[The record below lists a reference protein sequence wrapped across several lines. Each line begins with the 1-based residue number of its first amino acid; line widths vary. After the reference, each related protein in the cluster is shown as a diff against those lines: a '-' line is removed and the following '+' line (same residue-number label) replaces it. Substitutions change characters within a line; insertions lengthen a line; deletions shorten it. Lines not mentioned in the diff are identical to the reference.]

1 MKIKN
6 IIITILMTTILL
18 ILGTT
23 VYAETGKINLKEVKL
38 RKNSDNSST
47 ILDIIYEGDE
57 VEILEQKDGWYKIKA
72 VTSLGK
78 VTGYVSKEVV
88 DIQGEILQ
96 ENPQKTEEVESNNI
110 DETESTGIETENVE
124 MTETT
129 NTTEIKENNQYTL
142 TQEVKVKALPL
153 INSMEKATINGNV
166 TVVEIINDWVRIEN
180 DSQYGW
186 IRKNILQKSLT
197 IVENTETEPMVQKPN
212 EIQQEEQTVETSTTE
227 TTPEETKS
235 EQIKPEKTEE
245 KEINKIGYVS
255 SDGLRVR
262 KGPSTDTEEIHSLS
276 KNSKVQI
283 IGQEGKWYK
292 IEIKGKIG
300 YVSAKYISDTKL
312 PETTSRSG
320 STLRNEE
327 ITENEQIEQKQ
338 EEIQKVEE
346 KTEEMPKVEEA
357 AEQQVPITSSG
368 TTGTAVVEYA
378 KQYLGYKYKSGGAS
392 PSTGFDCSGFTTYV
406 YKHFGI
412 SLNRSSK
419 DQIKNGVAVEKNNLQ
434 PGDLVIFNNDA
445 NTKIGHV
452 GIYIGDG
459 NFIHASNPKGGV
471 KITTLLSGYYAQ
483 RYVGARRVI

>member
-110 DETESTGIETENVE
+110 DETESTEIETENVE

-166 TVVEIINDWVRIEN
+166 TVVEIINDWARIEN

-186 IRKNILQKSLT
+186 IRRNVLQKSLT
-197 IVENTETEPMVQKPN
+197 IVENTETEQP
-212 EIQQEEQTVETSTTE
+212 QEDQTVETNSTE
-227 TTPEETKS
+227 TAPEEKV
-235 EQIKPEKTEE
+235 TEE
-245 KEINKIGYVS
+245 NVPEQTIPEEPEATEINKIGYVS

-292 IEIKGKIG
+292 IDINGKIG

-320 STLRNEE
+320 STIKNEE
-327 ITENEQIEQKQ
+327 IKEVETTEPKNEET
-338 EEIQKVEE
+338 QKVEE
-346 KTEEMPKVEEA
+346 KTEETNE
-357 AEQQVPITSSG
+357 EQQTATSG

-378 KQYLGYKYKSGGAS
+378 KKYLGYKYVSGGAS
-392 PSTGFDCSGFTTYV
+392 PSKGFDCSGFTTYV

-419 DQIKNGVAVEKNNLQ
+419 DQIKNGVAVEKSNLQ
-434 PGDLVIFNNDA
+434 PGDLVVFNNDA

>member
-6 IIITILMTTILL
+6 IIITILMTTIVL

-38 RKNSDNSST
+38 RKKPENSST

-57 VEILEQKDGWYKIKA
+57 VEIIEQKDGWYKIKA

-78 VTGYVSKEVV
+78 VTGYVSKEAV
-88 DIQGEILQ
+88 DIQGKISQ
-96 ENPQKTEEVESNNI
+96 ENPQKTEEVESNNT
-110 DETESTGIETENVE
+110 DETESTEIETENVE
-124 MTETT
+124 ISQ
-129 NTTEIKENNQYTL
+129 TTEIKENNQYTL
-142 TQEVKVKALPL
+142 TQEVKIKALPL
-153 INSMEKATINGNV
+153 INSMEKATINGNIIV
-166 TVVEIINDWVRIEN
+166 REVINDWARIEN

-186 IRKNILQKSLT
+186 IRKNVLQKALT
-197 IVENTETEPMVQKPN
+197 IVENTETEQP
-212 EIQQEEQTVETSTTE
+212 QEEQTVVTSTTE
-227 TTPEETKS
+227 TTPEETVTEETNT
-235 EQIKPEKTEE
+235 EQTTPEKTETT
-245 KEINKIGYVS
+245 EINKIGYVNAE
-255 SDGLRVR
+255 GLRVR

-292 IEIKGKIG
+292 IDLKGKIG

-320 STLRNEE
+320 STIKNEE
-327 ITENEQIEQKQ
+327 IKEVETTEPKN

-346 KTEEMPKVEEA
+346 KTEETTKETNK
-357 AEQQVPITSSG
+357 EQQPATSG

-378 KQYLGYKYKSGGAS
+378 KKYLGYKYKSGGAS
-392 PSTGFDCSGFTTYV
+392 PGAGFDCSGFTTYV

-419 DQIKNGVAVEKNNLQ
+419 DQIKNGVAVEKSNLQ

-452 GIYIGDG
+452 GIYIGNG

>member
-23 VYAETGKINLKEVKL
+23 VYAGTGKINLKEVKL
-38 RKNSDNSST
+38 RKNPDNSST
-47 ILDIIYEGDE
+47 ILDIIYKGDQ

-72 VTSLGK
+72 VTGLGK

-88 DIQGEILQ
+88 DVQ
-96 ENPQKTEEVESNNI
+96 EESSQEDPPKTEEVESNNT
-110 DETESTGIETENVE
+110 DETVATNQETENAE
-124 MTETT
+124 ATETT
-129 NTTEIKENNQYTL
+129 NTIEITEKNQYTL

-166 TVVEIINDWVRIEN
+166 TVVEIINDWVKIEN

-186 IRKNILQKSLT
+186 IRKNLLQKSLT
-197 IVENTETEPMVQKPN
+197 IVENTETEPVEQQTN

-283 IGQEGKWYK
+283 IEQEGKWYK

-327 ITENEQIEQKQ
+327 ITENEPKEQKQ
-338 EEIQKVEE
+338 EEVPKVEE
-346 KTEEMPKVEEA
+346 KTEETPKIEEA
-357 AEQQVPITSSG
+357 AEQQVPTTSSG

-378 KQYLGYKYKSGGAS
+378 KKYLGYKYKSGGAS
-392 PSTGFDCSGFTTYV
+392 PSVGFDCSGFTTYV
-406 YKHFGI
+406 YKNFGI

-452 GIYIGDG
+452 GIYIGEG

>member
-38 RKNSDNSST
+38 RKNPDNSST

-88 DIQGEILQ
+88 DIQGEISQ
-96 ENPQKTEEVESNNI
+96 ENPQKTEEVESNNT
-110 DETESTGIETENVE
+110 DETVATDLETENAE
-124 MTETT
+124 TTETT

-153 INSMEKATINGNV
+153 INSMEKATINGNI
-166 TVVEIINDWVRIEN
+166 TVVEIINDWVKIEN
-180 DSQYGW
+180 DSPNGW
-186 IRKNILQKSLT
+186 IRKNLLQKSLT
-197 IVENTETEPMVQKPN
+197 TIENTTIEQPLKETN
-212 EIQQEEQTVETSTTE
+212 EIKQEDQTVETNSTE
-227 TTPEETKS
+227 TTPEETIPEETKP
-235 EQIKPEKTEE
+235 EQITPEKTEAT
-245 KEINKIGYVS
+245 EINKIGYVS

-283 IGQEGKWYK
+283 IGQQGKWYK
-292 IEIKGKIG
+292 IDIKGKIG

-320 STLRNEE
+320 STIKNEE
-327 ITENEQIEQKQ
+327 IKEVETTEPKNEET
-338 EEIQKVEE
+338 QKVEE
-346 KTEEMPKVEEA
+346 KTEETNE
-357 AEQQVPITSSG
+357 EQQTATSG

-378 KQYLGYKYKSGGAS
+378 KKYLGYKYVSGGAS
-392 PSTGFDCSGFTTYV
+392 PSKGFDCSGFTTYV

-419 DQIKNGVAVEKNNLQ
+419 DQIKNGVAVEKSNLQ
-434 PGDLVIFNNDA
+434 PGDLVVFNNDA

>member
-6 IIITILMTTILL
+6 IIITIQMTTILL

-38 RKNSDNSST
+38 RKNPDNSST

-88 DIQGEILQ
+88 DIQGEISQ
-96 ENPQKTEEVESNNI
+96 ENPQKTEEVESNNT
-110 DETESTGIETENVE
+110 DETVATDLETENAE
-124 MTETT
+124 TTETT

-153 INSMEKATINGNV
+153 INSMEKATINGNI
-166 TVVEIINDWVRIEN
+166 TVVEIINDWVKIEN
-180 DSQYGW
+180 DSQNGW
-186 IRKNILQKSLT
+186 IRKNLLQKSLT
-197 IVENTETEPMVQKPN
+197 TIETN
-212 EIQQEEQTVETSTTE
+212 STE
-227 TTPEETKS
+227 TTPEETIPEETKP
-235 EQIKPEKTEE
+235 EQITPEKTEAT
-245 KEINKIGYVS
+245 EINKIGYVS

-283 IGQEGKWYK
+283 IGQQGKWYK
-292 IEIKGKIG
+292 IDIKGKIG

-320 STLRNEE
+320 STIKNEE
-327 ITENEQIEQKQ
+327 IKEVETTEPKNEET
-338 EEIQKVEE
+338 QKVEE
-346 KTEEMPKVEEA
+346 KTEETNE
-357 AEQQVPITSSG
+357 EQQTATSG

-378 KQYLGYKYKSGGAS
+378 KKYLGYKYVSGGAS
-392 PSTGFDCSGFTTYV
+392 PSKGFDCSGFTTYV

-419 DQIKNGVAVEKNNLQ
+419 DQIKNGVAVEKSNLQ
-434 PGDLVIFNNDA
+434 PGDLVVFNNDA

>member
-6 IIITILMTTILL
+6 IIITVLMIAILL

-38 RKNSDNSST
+38 RKNPDNSST
-47 ILDIIYEGDE
+47 ILDIIYKGDQ

-72 VTSLGK
+72 VTGLGK

-88 DIQGEILQ
+88 DLQGEISQ
-96 ENPQKTEEVESNNI
+96 ENPQKTEEVESNNT
-110 DETESTGIETENVE
+110 DETVATDLETENAE
-124 MTETT
+124 ATETT
-129 NTTEIKENNQYTL
+129 NIIEITEKNQYTL
-142 TQEVKVKALPL
+142 TKEVKVKALPL
-153 INSMEKATINGNV
+153 INSMEKATINGNI
-166 TVVEIINDWVRIEN
+166 TVVEKINDWVKIEN

-186 IRKNILQKSLT
+186 IRKNLLQKSLT
-197 IVENTETEPMVQKPN
+197 IVENTETETVEQ
-212 EIQQEEQTVETSTTE
+212 QTVETSVTE
-227 TTPEETKS
+227 TTIEEKVPEETKT
-235 EQIKPEKTEE
+235 EQTTPEKTEE
-245 KEINKIGYVS
+245 KEINRIGYVS

-276 KNSKVQI
+276 KNSRVQI

-292 IEIKGKIG
+292 IDIKGKIG
-300 YVSAKYISDTKL
+300 YVSSKYISDTKL

-320 STLRNEE
+320 STIKNEE
-327 ITENEQIEQKQ
+327 IKEVETTETKK
-338 EEIQKVEE
+338 EEMQKVEE
-346 KTEEMPKVEEA
+346 KAEERPKETNT
-357 AEQQVPITSSG
+357 EQQITTSG

-378 KQYLGYKYKSGGAS
+378 KKYLGYKYKSGGAS

-459 NFIHASNPKGGV
+459 NFIHASNPKGGI